1 MESLNNSN
9 PYTCGILTLSDKGAK
24 GEREDTSGPMLQK
37 LLTEQ
42 GFRIQAYQII
52 PDQQLLI
59 EAILTNW
66 VDAKGIDLIITTG
79 GTGVSPTDRTPEAT
93 RQVIDLEIPG
103 IAEAMRQA
111 SLAKTKQAIWS
122 RGIAGVRRN
131 SLIINLPGSEKGARE
146 NIVVVLPALAH
157 GLYKIKGGTADCGEM
172 RDGED

>member
-1 MESLNNSN
+1 MNTTT

-42 GFRIQAYQII
+42 GFRVKAYQII

-66 VDAKGIDLIITTG
+66 VDVKGIDLVLTTG

-93 RQVIDLEIPG
+93 RQVIDMEVPG
-103 IAEAMRQA
+103 IAE
-111 SLAKTKQAIWS
+111 
-122 RGIAGVRRN
+122 
-131 SLIINLPGSEKGARE
+131 
-146 NIVVVLPALAH
+146 
-157 GLYKIKGGTADCGEM
+157 
-172 RDGED
+172 

>member
-1 MESLNNSN
+1 MQAMNTTT

-42 GFRIQAYQII
+42 GFRVKAYQII

-66 VDAKGIDLIITTG
+66 VDVKGIDLVLTTG

-93 RQVIDLEIPG
+93 RQVIDLEVPG

-111 SLAKTKQAIWS
+111 SFTKTRQAVWS
-122 RGIAGVRRN
+122 RGIAGIRRK

-146 NIVVVLPALAH
+146 NIEAVLPALAH
-157 GLYKIKGGTADCGEM
+157 GLYKIKGGTADCGAM
-172 RDGED
+172 REEED